1 MKRLLV
7 ILVLAVILCGGCK
20 PKQAITLKIPGTSAQ
35 IAMRLIPDGYFTMGS
50 PSTEVDRDPDEG
62 AQHLVYITEPF
73 YMGVYE
79 VTQEQWEAVMGEN
92 PSYFGPDPGL
102 PVERVSWD
110 DCQAFIAALNTKGI
124 GTFRLPT
131 EAEWEYACRAGST
144 TRFSWG
150 DDPGYSEIGD
160 YAWYWD
166 NSTSMTHTVGGKKPN
181 AWGLYDMSGNV
192 WEWCSD
198 WYETPYGVGHVS
210 DPQGPTTGSYRVF
223 RGGAW
228 IYVPL
233 YCRSAN
239 RNYVT
244 PASSYYYLGFR
255 LVRIAP

>member
-1 MKRLLV
+1 M
-7 ILVLAVILCGGCK
+7 
-20 PKQAITLKIPGTSAQ
+20 
-35 IAMRLIPDGYFTMGS
+35 MGS
-50 PSTEVDRDPDEG
+50 PGQETDRYSDEG
-62 AQHLVYITEPF
+62 PQHMVTITRPY
-73 YMGVYE
+73 YMGIYE
-79 VTQEQWEAVMGEN
+79 VTQEQWKAVMGTS
-92 PSYFGPDPGL
+92 PSSFGYNATY
-102 PVERVSWD
+102 PVESVNWE
-110 DCQAFIAALNTKGI
+110 DCQKFIARINTMGI

-144 TRFSWG
+144 TRFPWG
-150 DDPGYSEIGD
+150 DDPGYGQIGQ
-160 YAWYWD
+160 YAWYYSNS
-166 NSTSMTHTVGGKKPN
+166 NSTTHPVGQKKPN
-181 AWGLYDMSGNV
+181 GWGLYDMHGNV

-228 IYVPL
+228 IYVLL

-255 LVRIAP
+255 LVRISQ